1 MVKPYSEDLRR
12 RVIAAVEEDGLS
24 RREAARRYRVGESTA
39 VKWLS
44 AFHGSGRMGARPMG
58 GDRRSVLNQERAWL
72 AALIGREKNL
82 TLALISERQHDL
94 EVSARPRVQ
103 LQKKRCTPPS
113 REGLMLR
120 FAVASGGA
128 CNTGSIRGAL
138 CSLTRP
144 GSRRT

>member
-44 AFHGSGRMGARPMG
+44 AFHGSGRMGPRPIG
-58 GDRRSVLNQERAWL
+58 GDRRSVLKQERAWL

-82 TLALISERQHDL
+82 TLALISERL
-94 EVSARPRVQ
+94 RRERGVRANVSMIWKFLRVQ
-103 LQKKRCTPPS
+103 GFSFKKN
-113 REGLMLR
+113 
-120 FAVASGGA
+120 AV
-128 CNTGSIRGAL
+128 
-138 CSLTRP
+138 
-144 GSRRT
+144 RRRAGKG

>member
-44 AFHGSGRMGARPMG
+44 AFHGSGRMGPRPMG
-58 GDRRSVLNQERAWL
+58 GDRRSVLKQERAWL

-82 TLALISERQHDL
+82 TLALISERLGREGGGGGD
-94 EVSARPRVQ
+94 VSINWEFLGGQRFRFK
-103 LQKKRCTPPS
+103 KKRCTPPS
-113 REGLMLR
+113 REGL
-120 FAVASGGA
+120 
-128 CNTGSIRGAL
+128 
-138 CSLTRP
+138 
-144 GSRRT
+144 

>member
-44 AFHGSGRMGARPMG
+44 AFHGSGRMGPRPMG
-58 GDRRSVLNQERAWL
+58 GDRRSVLKQERAWL

-82 TLALISERQHDL
+82 TLALISERL
-94 EVSARPRVQ
+94 RRERGVRANVSMIWKFLCVQ
-103 LQKKRCTPPS
+103 GFSFKKN
-113 REGLMLR
+113 
-120 FAVASGGA
+120 AV
-128 CNTGSIRGAL
+128 
-138 CSLTRP
+138 
-144 GSRRT
+144 RRRAGKG